1 MSDLD
6 KEELRA
12 TKNMQSSAE
21 TAEKTADEMFEE
33 LGYIKQEFLGDS
45 FYNKGNIQIV
55 FDFQKNKV
63 IIHEKNILEPK
74 LIKAIN
80 KKCFELEWLDE

>member
-6 KEELRA
+6 KEELEA
-12 TKNMQSSAE
+12 TRNM
-21 TAEKTADEMFEE
+21 KIADEMFDE

-80 KKCFELEWLDE
+80 KKCKELGWLDE